1 MLFTAERYIEIWK
14 HTTCG
19 LGNNYVW
26 CKHCGRSHNLG
37 GHNYFDELVD
47 KLIRRGEILITPAG
61 SVVCNNGSCPSLLS
75 PEEDERASGIGEP
88 DLSYTPIERPGVVES
103 SIAPTTG
110 TRFCTMAYR
119 HKCKKE

>member
-1 MLFTAERYIEIWK
+1 MLFTAERYNDIWK
-14 HTTCG
+14 HTTCS
-19 LGNNYVW
+19 LANIYVW

-37 GHNYFDELVD
+37 THNYFDELVD

-88 DLSYTPIERPGVVES
+88 DLSYTPIEGYGVRS
-103 SIAPTTG
+103 SPSRTKLGTT
-110 TRFCTMAYR
+110 AYR